1 MEVAEECI
9 PDQNGPPIPIL
20 ASAKAVDPTMTDNF
34 GLEIR
39 GSIAFR
45 RADHKHYL
53 PQAYALRSGP
63 QNNSFSQHGQL
74 PCGHSA
80 QSRLIL
86 TSSPQ
91 RPSHSTCVASNQA
104 NQIERKMEPVSSA
117 DKNSSVEQR
126 PTSFLPTFDDSSSEQ
141 SSNDEPVNN
150 YHDVVEPAPS
160 SPLHTRRQH
169 QQHHYAVAN
178 SITGC
183 FSDISRR
190 YSIDYSRV
198 LGAGTGMTVC
208 VGQDLET
215 GELYAVKTIA
225 KGHHEQRNL
234 HREVSLLRDLRD
246 EAREFCPRRRA
257 GRCGGVIELV
267 DLHEDASNLHFV
279 TELCRGGELTDRI
292 YDKVEESERLRAEHW
307 SSPPCFSDDDASKVL
322 RQVLS
327 ALEFLHSRNIC
338 HRDVKPENILFL
350 HREGTKGPD
359 GKDVGLTVRL
369 TDLGL
374 ARYHHVSSFE
384 PRMSTVVGTCT
395 FIAPEVLRRRYDRR
409 CDHWSLGVVA
419 YVMMCG
425 YPPFVGNTNEEV
437 CEAVLKGRFRFDPK
451 QWDDVSKDAEGF
463 VRGLLKVN
471 VKSRMGG
478 EEAMEH
484 PFIVDG
490 GTNEGGEDE
499 SGSRGIH
506 RSSSSVS
513 IGREGGGILLRSIS
527 KLSLRRN
534 ISKLS
539 LTSMTSAE
547 GKLEE

>member
-1 MEVAEECI
+1 RSFGK
-9 PDQNGPPIPIL
+9 NGARLSRREP
-20 ASAKAVDPTMTDNF
+20 
-34 GLEIR
+34 
-39 GSIAFR
+39 FR
-45 RADHKHYL
+45 RAAAARRRIGRPRPL
-53 PQAYALRSGP
+53 SG
-63 QNNSFSQHGQL
+63 SK
-74 PCGHSA
+74 A
-80 QSRLIL
+80 
-86 TSSPQ
+86 
-91 RPSHSTCVASNQA
+91 
-104 NQIERKMEPVSSA
+104 
-117 DKNSSVEQR
+117 
-126 PTSFLPTFDDSSSEQ
+126 TSFLPTFDDSSSEQ
-141 SSNDEPVNN
+141 SPNDEPVNN

-198 LGAGTGMTVC
+198 LDPGAGMTVC

-225 KGHHEQRNL
+225 KGHREQRNL
-234 HREVSLLRDLRD
+234 HREVSLMRDLRD
-246 EAREFCPRRRA
+246 EAREQGGWRA
-257 GRCGGVIELV
+257 GRCSGRSSVIELV

-292 YDKVEESERLRAEHW
+292 YDRVEESERLHAEQW

-322 RQVLS
+322 RQVIS
-327 ALEFLHSRNIC
+327 ALDFLHSRDIC
-338 HRDVKPENILFL
+338 HRNVQPENILFL
-350 HREGTKGPD
+350 HPEGTKGPD

-369 TDLGL
+369 IDLGA

-384 PRMSTVVGTCT
+384 PHMSTVVGTCT
-395 FIAPEVLRRRYDRR
+395 FIAPEVLRRHYDRR
-409 CDHWSLGVVA
+409 CDYWSLGVVA

-425 YPPFVGNTNEEV
+425 YPPFVGDTNNEV

-490 GTNEGGEDE
+490 GTRDEFREEECGRMKRFHTKRGEREHSAVHLPSVHLPSVHLPSVHLPSVHLPSVRLPKKD
-499 SGSRGIH
+499 SSPALSRH
-506 RSSSSVS
+506 RNT
-513 IGREGGGILLRSIS
+513 
-527 KLSLRRN
+527 K
-534 ISKLS
+534 
-539 LTSMTSAE
+539 
-547 GKLEE
+547 

>member
-1 MEVAEECI
+1 MEHVSNA
-9 PDQNGPPIPIL
+9 
-20 ASAKAVDPTMTDNF
+20 ASAARPPLSKAP
-34 GLEIR
+34 
-39 GSIAFR
+39 
-45 RADHKHYL
+45 
-53 PQAYALRSGP
+53 
-63 QNNSFSQHGQL
+63 SF
-74 PCGHSA
+74 
-80 QSRLIL
+80 I
-86 TSSPQ
+86 
-91 RPSHSTCVASNQA
+91 
-104 NQIERKMEPVSSA
+104 
-117 DKNSSVEQR
+117 
-126 PTSFLPTFDDSSSEQ
+126 PTFDDSSSH
-141 SSNDEPVNN
+141 SSTPSSTEPVDDDHQVDDEPAL
-150 YHDVVEPAPS
+150 P
-160 SPLHTRRQH
+160 SPLQVRRPQ
-169 QQHHYAVAN
+169 QQHRYAVAN
-178 SITGC
+178 SITGN
-183 FSDISRR
+183 FSDISSR

-208 VGQDLET
+208 VCRDLVT
-215 GELYAVKTIA
+215 GEHYAVKTIA
-225 KGHHEQRNL
+225 KGHQRGAKKRDL
-234 HREVSLLRDLRD
+234 HREVSLMRDLR
-246 EAREFCPRRRA
+246 EKAREVCSWRA

-292 YDKVEESERLRAEHW
+292 YDRVEESERLHAEQW

-322 RQVLS
+322 RQVIS
-327 ALEFLHSRNIC
+327 ALDFLHSRDIC
-338 HRDVKPENILFL
+338 HRNVQPENILFL
-350 HREGTKGPD
+350 HPEGTKGPD

-369 TDLGL
+369 IDLGA

-384 PRMSTVVGTCT
+384 PHMSTVVGTCT
-395 FIAPEVLRRRYDRR
+395 FIAPEVLRRHYDRR
-409 CDHWSLGVVA
+409 CDYWSLGVVA

-425 YPPFVGNTNEEV
+425 YPPFVGDTNNEV

>member
-1 MEVAEECI
+1 MHLLI
-9 PDQNGPPIPIL
+9 GQPY
-20 ASAKAVDPTMTDNF
+20 K
-34 GLEIR
+34 
-39 GSIAFR
+39 
-45 RADHKHYL
+45 Y
-53 PQAYALRSGP
+53 
-63 QNNSFSQHGQL
+63 QNNTGD
-74 PCGHSA
+74 HS
-80 QSRLIL
+80 
-86 TSSPQ
+86 
-91 RPSHSTCVASNQA
+91 
-104 NQIERKMEPVSSA
+104 EKMEPDSA
-117 DKNSSVEQR
+117 DENPSVEQR
-126 PTSFLPTFDDSSSEQ
+126 QHVAASVVRAPLSKATSFLPTFDDSSSEQ
-141 SSNDEPVNN
+141 SPNDEPVNN

-225 KGHHEQRNL
+225 KGHREQRNL
-234 HREVSLLRDLRD
+234 HREVSLMRDLRD
-246 EAREFCPRRRA
+246 EAREQGGWRA
-257 GRCGGVIELV
+257 GRCSGRSSVIELV

-292 YDKVEESERLRAEHW
+292 YDRVEESERLHAEQW

-322 RQVLS
+322 RQVIS
-327 ALEFLHSRNIC
+327 ALDFLHSRDIC
-338 HRDVKPENILFL
+338 HRNVQPENILFL
-350 HREGTKGPD
+350 HPEGTKGPD

-369 TDLGL
+369 IDLGA

-384 PRMSTVVGTCT
+384 PHMSTVVGTCT
-395 FIAPEVLRRRYDRR
+395 FIAPEVLRRHYDRR
-409 CDHWSLGVVA
+409 CDYWSLGVVA

-425 YPPFVGNTNEEV
+425 YPPFVGDTNNEV